1 PYIDFDAT
9 PFRVQ
14 RDVAPWNRPVADVEG
29 TRTELPRVA
38 ALSSFG
44 AGGSNAHLVIQ
55 EHPKE
60 DRPVGPA
67 GGSGPEPVAVVLSA
81 KSEAELRRSAELLV
95 EELRGGRHTAAD
107 LPGIARTLQ
116 VGREAMACRLAFLT
130 TGLDHAADTLA
141 AYLEGTVGDS
151 VVTGRAHG
159 DAGPDSADPAEV
171 ERWLTEGRLSSLL
184 RCWVEGTEIDWSR
197 LSTAAGIPGRVSLP
211 TYPFA
216 EESHW
221 LPSPVRRATR
231 TPGHGPWLHPLVHSN
246 TSDLSCQRFTSTF
259 PDGDPAPSSPF
270 LRMEMARAALLLAIA
285 SAEADAARV
294 CLSDVAWSAPIAS
307 GGERTIRIDLGA
319 LARGGVEWSIYVP
332 GPEGGAEGAPLL
344 EGAATVL
351 PADAPDPDA
360 LAALR
365 EACVHP
371 VGGTGRLWADTE
383 LGSGDGGEVRLL
395 VETGT
400 GERDDHVGVANAR
413 VMAAAFESVLEAV
426 REAVPADATPL
437 RAREVVFG
445 PAEARPAWGTAV
457 VRPRSDS
464 AVAFLDLALL
474 ATDGTVIVCVRGLEC
489 GTDGHLRDAAEPPTG
504 TASAGPARTA
514 ESPTWPLARS
524 VTGEL
529 REIVGQ
535 LLKLPMERLDDGVS
549 FEEYGFQSI
558 TLAEFAGVLSERF
571 DVEVTPGVFYS
582 SPTLRDLTEHLMERH
597 GAALATRYGQ
607 GGDGAQ
613 TAPLET
619 EGPR

>member
-1 PYIDFDAT
+1 TNGYTVPNPTAQGGVVSAALRRSGVDPRAVSYVEAHGTGTKLGDPIEIRGLSKAFEGVGERGYCAIGSVKSNIGHAEGAAGIAGLTKILLQMRHGTLAPSLHADALNPYIDFDAT

-294 CLSDVAWSAPIAS
+294 CLSDVAWSAPFAS
-307 GGERTIRIDLGA
+307 GGERTIR
-319 LARGGVEWSIYVP
+319 
-332 GPEGGAEGAPLL
+332 
-344 EGAATVL
+344 
-351 PADAPDPDA
+351 
-360 LAALR
+360 
-365 EACVHP
+365 
-371 VGGTGRLWADTE
+371 
-383 LGSGDGGEVRLL
+383 
-395 VETGT
+395 
-400 GERDDHVGVANAR
+400 
-413 VMAAAFESVLEAV
+413 
-426 REAVPADATPL
+426 
-437 RAREVVFG
+437 
-445 PAEARPAWGTAV
+445 
-457 VRPRSDS
+457 
-464 AVAFLDLALL
+464 
-474 ATDGTVIVCVRGLEC
+474 
-489 GTDGHLRDAAEPPTG
+489 
-504 TASAGPARTA
+504 
-514 ESPTWPLARS
+514 
-524 VTGEL
+524 
-529 REIVGQ
+529 
-535 LLKLPMERLDDGVS
+535 
-549 FEEYGFQSI
+549 
-558 TLAEFAGVLSERF
+558 
-571 DVEVTPGVFYS
+571 
-582 SPTLRDLTEHLMERH
+582 
-597 GAALATRYGQ
+597 
-607 GGDGAQ
+607 
-613 TAPLET
+613 
-619 EGPR
+619 